1 MEVLPQKTVLDTSK
15 TEKESS
21 NIIKEKKFKLKGIDE
36 QLYDINFKL
45 FEKSISIEASSEKDI
60 TKSKYQINF
69 SYQDFTELN
78 SFFNQYSKIEEI
90 FELLEDMNIDEFKIV
105 KNNNEF
111 IELYLLIELR
121 KKRIEIPIK
130 LYISNNN
137 INNIV
142 LNLCKIIQDLKDK
155 EISDMRKTNE
165 NMEKQIFDLNKKFE
179 KLENKIL
186 EKEKLIEDYK
196 QKINEDINTIDE
208 MKKIINKE
216 KERVDILEQKSQ
228 EDKNKI
234 DELQKI

>member
-1 MEVLPQKTVLDTSK
+1 
-15 TEKESS
+15 
-21 NIIKEKKFKLKGIDE
+21 
-36 QLYDINFKL
+36 
-45 FEKSISIEASSEKDI
+45 
-60 TKSKYQINF
+60 
-69 SYQDFTELN
+69 
-78 SFFNQYSKIEEI
+78 
-90 FELLEDMNIDEFKIV
+90 MNIDEFKIV

-130 LYISNNN
+130 LYISNND

-142 LNLCKIIQDLKDK
+142 QNLCKIIQDLKDK

-165 NMEKQIFDLNKKFE
+165 NMEKQIFDLNKKLE
-179 KLENKIL
+179 KLENKII

-228 EDKNKI
+228 EYKNKI